1 VGAVV
6 RAEVQMLLVAAVLV
20 LLLLLTPVLNAVQV
34 ELLQPQTD
42 TPSTPLL
49 HPVHTPHK
57 EQTWL

>member
-6 RAEVQMLLVAAVLV
+6 RAEMQMLLVAAVLA

-42 TPSTPLL
+42 TQSTPLQHL
-49 HPVHTPHK
+49 AHTPHK